1 MANQKPQGTVAL
13 QTILKSTKNTIP
25 LGAMFLNY
33 DECVMGILKYFD
45 PAVVSEQTVTE
56 IIIQ

>member
-1 MANQKPQGTVAL
+1 MANQKPQVTVAF
-13 QTILKSTKNTIP
+13 QTILTSTRNTIP
-25 LGAMFLNY
+25 LGTMFLNSA
-33 DECVMGILKYFD
+33 ECVMGILKYFD